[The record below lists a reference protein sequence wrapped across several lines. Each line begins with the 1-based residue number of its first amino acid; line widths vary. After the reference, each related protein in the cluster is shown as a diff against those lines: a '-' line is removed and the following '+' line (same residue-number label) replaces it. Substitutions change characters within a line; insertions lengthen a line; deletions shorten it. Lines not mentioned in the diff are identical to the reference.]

1 MWNMKL
7 LKRKGRKLMDIQ
19 SLVKEK
25 VIGNIKTGIKG
36 TNGLPQKLDYF
47 HVEEDKA
54 TSKQMVDIFKQLYPN
69 KTRNLRI
76 RFVSENPFNFK
87 FKRYVKG
94 KVVCIGNG
102 TKAITVGKNEKGQN
116 AQIEI
121 CCNEDCEQRLKGTC
135 KLVGSLRFVLDGI
148 DAGGVWKL
156 NTSGGFSLSNIA
168 TEIVNMQK
176 RGESIVGKPFEISL
190 TPQESMAYGTYYSIN
205 LRRLDIKPQLISTE
219 KSKIIGIEAPKEDNN
234 IIEISGQAEYRTI
247 DDPKKKLSEKE
258 KKIKKELIETMME
271 DEDDAKKEEV
281 KQDKKEESQDKAK
294 TDFSKFLAVKKYV
307 PIMINNMQFYKIIFQ
322 DEHQQDVEYVLHPK
336 ANQDILT
343 KYGVDSLV
351 VLKKTQME
359 ANHNILCEYEMI
371 RAKDQK
377 TGEMIEFQN
386 GKPLKKAV

>member
-1 MWNMKL
+1 
-7 LKRKGRKLMDIQ
+7 MDIQ

-36 TNGLPQKLDYF
+36 ANGLPQKLDYF

-190 TPQESMAYGTYYSIN
+190 TPQESMAYGTYYSID
-205 LRRLDIKPQLISTE
+205 LRRLDIMPKLITS
-219 KSKIIGIEAPKEDNN
+219 KSSDVIEIETPKVENNIVEIEAPKEENN
-234 IIEISGQAEYRTI
+234 VIEI
-247 DDPKKKLSEKE
+247 PKQLEENDKKQEL
-258 KKIKKELIETMME
+258 KKALIETMSKE
-271 DEDDAKKEEV
+271 ANRAKSEQSDEKSKETQTNKTEKKE
-281 KQDKKEESQDKAK
+281 KS
-294 TDFSKFLAVKKYV
+294 TDFSNYFVVKKYI
-307 PIMINNMQFYKIIFQ
+307 PTMINNAQFYKIIFQ
-322 DEHQQDVEYVLHPK
+322 DENQQDVEYVLHPK

-343 KYGVDSLV
+343 KYGVNSLV

-371 RAKDQK
+371 RAIDQK
-377 TGEMIEFQN
+377 TGEVIEFKN
-386 GKPLKKAV
+386 GEPLKKAV